1 MDCGNVPMSGQ
12 MPLIS
17 VILMPTTCTL
27 LKRPPQST
35 FEAASWL
42 SFDEFCLALMF
53 ILDKTH

>member
-1 MDCGNVPMSGQ
+1 MCYANAIWKNSSAEKMA
-12 MPLIS
+12 
-17 VILMPTTCTL
+17 MPTTCTL